1 MLGQIRS
8 STTLT
13 ISTAMAVDAIINA
26 VKLKDTGKAVGKVPI
41 QNKLTRSLT
50 KTTRLYQKLT
60 TNSSSSVP
68 LLTRYIEL
76 ISICLYGLDM
86 LKAT

>member
-26 VKLKDTGKAVGKVPI
+26 VKLRNAGKAVAKAQI
-41 QNKLTRSLT
+41 QSKLTRSLT
-50 KTTRLYQKLT
+50 KTTGLYQKLT
-60 TNSSSSVP
+60 TSLASRAP